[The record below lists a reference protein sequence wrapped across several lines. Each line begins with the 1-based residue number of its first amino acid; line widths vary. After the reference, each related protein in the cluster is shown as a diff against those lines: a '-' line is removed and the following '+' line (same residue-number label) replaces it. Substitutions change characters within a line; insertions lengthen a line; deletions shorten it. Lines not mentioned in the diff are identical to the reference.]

1 MRGTYLWIFYCRTK
15 HLRTQD
21 SFPFLKLRAEQ
32 FADNFVRIYG
42 DTINGVKNE
51 LNIMCSLCNMS
62 LRMAHVSL
70 CEGADSGGD
79 GTADGCQRSFD
90 GTFDD
95 TFDRTFE
102 RTFRRTFD
110 HSPEHRLS
118 DGGHEVPAE
127 SHHLEQNTQ
136 PEKNGPSKLATHLI
150 IHYVKEYVKY
160 VVHSLLHFYFYLCN
174 TFYRT
179 LSVLPKGYLE
189 FPKQFNY
196 YESISDHLLTSF
208 VTIYKIYK
216 QSNTSE
222 FRFKLDQLAFLGSGF
237 IYDKRGYVLTA
248 AHNITNTEGTFVIK
262 NEDNFYVATVAGLHR
277 ESDICVMK
285 INSEEQFSHIPLNSS
300 REFLKPGEPVITYG
314 QIQNFDKET
323 FSIGV
328 VNQPRQTFTKFE
340 NFYEK
345 EQTCLYP
352 FIQISNPINKGM
364 SGSPLIDKH
373 GNLVGMIQKKID
385 NYGLA
390 LPVNILKNIT
400 THLQEEGTYK
410 EPFLGIVL
418 REKEQSTPAVYKNCK
433 NELKIQDVLVNSPAD
448 LAGITKGDIMLTIN
462 NKEIKN
468 ICDVHEILNSTSDG
482 YITVDIIRHGKNK
495 KIKVK
500 KNKKED
506 LEYKP
511 FKNISFNKLKTNLKN
526 FLVINKK
533 FNISD
538 VKHVSFLGKFHNYE
552 KIENYGVN
560 EICILGRS
568 NVGKSTFLRNFIKY
582 LINVN
587 EHANVKVSKNSG
599 CTRSINLYSFEN
611 GKKKKLFILTD
622 MPGFGYAAGIGK
634 KKMEFLRKNLEDYIF
649 LRNQICLFFVLID
662 MSVDIQKIDVS
673 IVDAIKK
680 TDIPFRVICT
690 KSDKLS
696 TNAEERLQAIKNFYQ
711 LEKLPI
717 YISKFSTHN

>member
-15 HLRTQD
+15 HLRIQGP
-21 SFPFLKLRAEQ
+21 FPFLKLRAEQ
-32 FADNFVRIYG
+32 FADNFVRNYG
-42 DTINGVKNE
+42 DTINGVKHE
-51 LNIMCSLCNMS
+51 LKNMCRLCNMS
-62 LRMAHVSL
+62 LRMVHVSL
-70 CEGADSGGD
+70 CESANGGGD
-79 GTADGCQRSFD
+79 GTADGCE
-90 GTFDD
+90 
-95 TFDRTFE
+95 RTFE
-102 RTFRRTFD
+102 STFESTSDHTVGRTSE

-118 DGGHEVPAE
+118 DGGHGAPAE
-127 SHHLEQNTQ
+127 SDQLEQNTQ
-136 PEKNGPSKLATHLI
+136 PEKNSRSKLATHLI

-160 VVHSLLHFYFYLCN
+160 IVHSLLHFCLHLCDA
-174 TFYRT
+174 FYRS
-179 LSVLPKGYLE
+179 LSVLPNGYLE
-189 FPKQFNY
+189 FPKQFDY
-196 YESISDHLLTSF
+196 SSSISDNLLSSF
-208 VTIYKIYK
+208 VTIYKIYR
-216 QSNTSE
+216 QSNSSE

-237 IYDKRGYVLTA
+237 IYDQRGYVLTA

-277 ESDICVMK
+277 ESDVCVMK
-285 INSEEQFSHIPLNSS
+285 INSEEQFSHIPLDPS

-323 FSIGV
+323 CSVGV

-340 NFYEK
+340 SFCEK

-390 LPVNILKNIT
+390 LPVNILKNVT

-418 REKEQSTPAVYKNCK
+418 REKEQSTSADYKNCK
-433 NELKIQDVLVNSPAD
+433 NELKIQDVLANSPAD
-448 LAGITKGDIMLTIN
+448 VAGIAKGDIMLTIN
-462 NKEIKN
+462 NKRIKN
-468 ICDVHEILNSTSDG
+468 ICDVHEILNSTSD
-482 YITVDIIRHGKNK
+482 DIK
-495 KIKVK
+495 
-500 KNKKED
+500 KKED

-538 VKHVSFLGKFHNYE
+538 VKQVSFLGKFHNYE

-587 EHANVKVSKNSG
+587 EHATVKVSKNSG
-599 CTRSINLYSFEN
+599 CTRSINLYAFEN

-634 KKMEFLRKNLEDYIF
+634 KKMEFLMKNLEDYIF

-662 MSVDIQKIDVS
+662 MSVDIQKVDVS
-673 IVDAIKK
+673 IVDAIRK
-680 TDIPFRVICT
+680 TNVPFRVICT
-690 KSDKLS
+690 KSDKFS
-696 TNAEERLQAIKNFYQ
+696 ASAEERLQAIKNFYQ
-711 LEKLPI
+711 LEKIPI
-717 YISKFSTHN
+717 HISKFSTHN

>member
-1 MRGTYLWIFYCRTK
+1 MRGTYLWIFYYRTK
-15 HLRTQD
+15 HLRIQD

-32 FADNFVRIYG
+32 FADNFVRNYG

-51 LNIMCSLCNMS
+51 LKIMCSLCNMS
-62 LRMAHVSL
+62 MRMVHVSL
-70 CEGADSGGD
+70 CESANCGGYR
-79 GTADGCQRSFD
+79 TADGCEP
-90 GTFDD
+90 
-95 TFDRTFE
+95 TFE
-102 RTFRRTFD
+102 
-110 HSPEHRLS
+110 HSHEHRLS
-118 DGGHEVPAE
+118 YSGNNAPAE
-127 SHHLEQNTQ
+127 SAQLEQNTQ
-136 PEKNGPSKLATHLI
+136 PAKNGRSKLATYLI
-150 IHYVKEYVKY
+150 IHYVKEYVKF
-160 VVHSLLHFYFYLCN
+160 VVHSLLHFYFYLCD

-179 LSVLPKGYLE
+179 LCVLPKGYLE
-189 FPKQFNY
+189 FPEQLDY
-196 YESISDHLLTSF
+196 YSSISDNLLTSF

-216 QSNTSE
+216 KSNSSE
-222 FRFKLDQLAFLGSGF
+222 FRFKLDELAFLGSGF
-237 IYDKRGYVLTA
+237 IYDK
-248 AHNITNTEGTFVIK
+248 
-262 NEDNFYVATVAGLHR
+262 R

-285 INSEEQFSHIPLNSS
+285 INSEEYFSHIPLNPS
-300 REFLKPGEPVITYG
+300 REFLKPGETVITYG
-314 QIQNFDKET
+314 QIQNFDKGT
-323 FSIGV
+323 CSIGV

-340 NFYEK
+340 NFCEK
-345 EQTCLYP
+345 EKTCLYP

-400 THLQEEGTYK
+400 THLQQEGTYK

-418 REKEQSTPAVYKNCK
+418 REKEQSTSAVYKKCK
-433 NELKIQDVLVNSPAD
+433 NEELKIQDVLVNSPAD
-448 LAGITKGDIMLTIN
+448 VAAITKGDIILTIN
-462 NKEIKN
+462 NKGIKN

-500 KNKKED
+500 KKIYNIKKKED

-673 IVDAIKK
+673 IVDAIKQ
-680 TDIPFRVICT
+680 TNIPFRVICT
-690 KSDKLS
+690 KSDKFS
-696 TNAEERLQAIKNFYQ
+696 ANAEERLQAIKNFYE
-711 LEKLPI
+711 LEKIPI
-717 YISKFSTHN
+717 HISKFSTHN